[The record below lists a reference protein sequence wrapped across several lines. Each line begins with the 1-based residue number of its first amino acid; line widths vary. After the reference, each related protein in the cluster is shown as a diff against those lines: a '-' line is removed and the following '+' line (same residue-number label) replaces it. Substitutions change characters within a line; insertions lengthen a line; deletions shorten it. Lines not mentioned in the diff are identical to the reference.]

1 MRGGAGTWVYVERCG
16 CSACSALAILVLQ
29 PAIAKLGGVFFFF
42 FTLPFFKDRV
52 LRPLSNLCCR
62 RFKTIHVRNHIL
74 TTLDNSLIYQ
84 SCFSLLCR
92 EELY

>member
-42 FTLPFFKDRV
+42 
-52 LRPLSNLCCR
+52 
-62 RFKTIHVRNHIL
+62 
-74 TTLDNSLIYQ
+74 
-84 SCFSLLCR
+84 LLCLFLKI
-92 EELY
+92 EFLDLYPTCAAAGLKRYMCEIIF